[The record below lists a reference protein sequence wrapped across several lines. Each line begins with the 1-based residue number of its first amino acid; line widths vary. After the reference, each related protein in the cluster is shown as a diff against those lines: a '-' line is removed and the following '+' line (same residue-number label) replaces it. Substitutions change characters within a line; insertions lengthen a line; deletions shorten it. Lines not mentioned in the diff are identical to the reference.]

1 MDFVQNF
8 PAISILIC
16 LFAGIISS
24 GLKGRTARYINTALI
39 LIVIFLSFCT
49 LGYVLGTGEAYVLM
63 QDNIQLSLTYSSVK
77 AYWLNRLP
85 PTKTAVYSSRNR
97 VQIQKEYGHDLF
109 H

>member
-49 LGYVLGTGEAYVLM
+49 LGYVLGTGEAYVYVM
-63 QDNIQLSLTYSSVK
+63 GK
-77 AYWLNRLP
+77 F
-85 PTKTAVYSSRNR
+85 TAPWGN
-97 VQIQKEYGHDLF
+97 
-109 H
+109 

>member
-49 LGYVLGTGEAYVLM
+49 LGYVLGTGEAYVYVMGKFPAPWGNEIKAGVLEAFIALFFSIIM
-63 QDNIQLSLTYSSVK
+63 LLSM
-77 AYWLNRLP
+77 
-85 PTKTAVYSSRNR
+85 
-97 VQIQKEYGHDLF
+97 
-109 H
+109 